1 MVTKTRN
8 VTKVIHSLKVGDTVI
23 KSHEQITYH
32 VVNHLKNLFD
42 NIYILQDNSLVED
55 VIPKLVTDQTNN
67 MLIMV
72 PIETNYVM
80 YRLTIEA
87 SGR

>member
-23 KSHEQITYH
+23 KSQEQITYH
-32 VVNHLKNLFD
+32 VVNHLKILFD
-42 NIYILQDNSLVED
+42 NVYVLQDNSLVED

-67 MLIMV
+67 MLIMM
-72 PIETNYVM
+72 PIESNYVM
-80 YRLTIEA
+80 NRLTIED